1 VRLELNCNIKFIS
14 ILTHQAVPRLRQ
26 LVAGLSARSLV
37 FYPRPVRMSFVVDKR
52 SKTNAFCPSTSV
64 FFRQY
69 HSTNCPCCSYQKDK
83 WAKFG
88 DLPKSKALWVIGEH
102 WTEKYFHSFRALCTL
117 YILSNLF
124 LCTLY
129 ILSSPSI
136 DSPVHAIKPECT
148 ASCSV
153 YTAWKRG

>member
-1 VRLELNCNIKFIS
+1 MPC
-14 ILTHQAVPRLRQ
+14 LRQ

-37 FYPRPVRMSFVVDKR
+37 FYPRPVRMSFVEDKR
-52 SKTNAFCPSTSV
+52 SKTNAFRPSTSV
-64 FFRQY
+64 FLCQY

-83 WAKFG
+83 WAKLG
-88 DLPKSKALWVIGEH
+88 DLPKSKVLWAIGQH
-102 WTEKYFHSFRALCTL
+102 WTEKYFHSFSALCTCTLYILSNLFLCKL

-129 ILSSPSI
+129 ILSSPFI

-153 YTAWKRG
+153 YTALKGG